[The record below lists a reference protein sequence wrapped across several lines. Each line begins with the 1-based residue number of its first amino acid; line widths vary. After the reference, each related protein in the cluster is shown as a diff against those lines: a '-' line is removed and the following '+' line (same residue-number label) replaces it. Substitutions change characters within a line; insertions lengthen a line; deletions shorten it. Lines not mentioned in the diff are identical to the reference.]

1 VSDQPAGGD
10 DVLATTLVD
19 AACKGSSLVWITVG
33 AAPARPAW
41 HEWSDGRSYVVH
53 ARDADAAREQ
63 VVPGLAD
70 ADQVDVSVRG
80 DKQGRVVTWRAR
92 VTHLDPGSAA
102 WEEAVALL
110 RPKRLNETDPDGVA
124 ERWAQTCHICAL
136 EPTGELVERP
146 GSYDSRAGSA
156 PPPPSPATTVTA
168 KPYVLGR
175 RTRRR
180 PHL

>member
-1 VSDQPAGGD
+1 MSDTPSVGD
-10 DVLATTLVD
+10 EVLVAALID
-19 AACKGSSLVWITVG
+19 AACKVSGLVWIGVAG
-33 AAPARPAW
+33 APARPAW
-41 HEWSDGRSYVVH
+41 QEWSDGRSYVVH
-53 ARDADAAREQ
+53 ARDVTGAREQ

-70 ADQVDVSVRG
+70 AEAVDVSVRG

-92 VTHLDPGSAA
+92 VTHREPGTAE
-102 WEEAVALL
+102 WDEAVALL
-110 RPKRLNETDPDGVA
+110 RPKRLNETDPDSVA
-124 ERWAQTCHICAL
+124 ARWAETCLVCVL

-146 GSYDSRAGSA
+146 GSYDERSGSA

-168 KPYVLGR
+168 KPYVIGR